1 MELLAIAVIM
11 GIAFGFVLDR
21 VGATDPDYILG
32 MLRLTRLHL
41 MKTLLLAI
49 GVASILLFL
58 GLMVGVVN
66 PGHLSVKTAYIGV
79 FVGGMILGLGFGLA
93 GYCPGTGLA
102 AAATG
107 RFDGIAFVL
116 GGLTG
121 AAGFM
126 ATYAAVER
134 TGLLTAIAGGHTTLG
149 PIAGTKFPALV
160 AGVPGEWLGIA
171 VGIAF
176 CVVAA
181 LLPGRLRG
189 TGGEASSAAD

>member
-1 MELLAIAVIM
+1 MDILILAAIL

-41 MKTLLLAI
+41 MKTILLAI
-49 GVASILLFL
+49 GVASILLFA
-58 GLMVGVVN
+58 GLMAGIVD
-66 PGHLSVKTAYIGV
+66 PGHLSVKETYAGV
-79 FVGGMILGLGFGLA
+79 FVGGMILGVGFAIA

-102 AAATG
+102 AMATG
-107 RFDGIAFVL
+107 RKDALFFVL

-121 AAGFM
+121 AGAFM

-134 TGLLTAIAGGHTTLG
+134 TGLLAAILGGKSTLG
-149 PIAGTKFPALV
+149 AVAGTKYPALV
-160 AGVPGEWLGIA
+160 AGVPGEWLGVT
-171 VGIAF
+171 VGILF

-189 TGGEASSAAD
+189 STD